1 MSDFLTQLL
10 SVQPGSYVES
20 GVIQSRQGNGK
31 YLVETGGRVLLL
43 SATVADTGLVPGA
56 RVVINRTATGR
67 YVVGLTPQYKSNQIQ
82 EVIING

>member
-1 MSDFLTQLL
+1 MSDVLTRLFAV
-10 SVQPGSYVES
+10 SPGSYVES

-43 SATVADTGLVPGA
+43 SATVADAGMVPGA
-56 RVVINRTATGR
+56 LVVINRTETGR
-67 YVVGLTPQYKSNQIQ
+67 YIVGLTPQYKSNQTQ